1 MTKVCFGFLTI
12 WITFLF
18 KLKRDNSRSSFRWW
32 CVGHAHVAAI
42 KYSRQN
48 MLALDILQASME
60 SQPRNRSNAII
71 RAANVDRFRQVH
83 ICRHILKENIS
94 RHQRLCRS
102 SQDPNSF
109 VYRLTEPFV
118 RAEREKTEQK
128 QLLSIHID
136 LQRAATK
143 HHRKPNCL
151 NPCIACWNQVD
162 QIGIGWIWELSFR
175 PCSSFSLSP
184 FLLDN

>member
-71 RAANVDRFRQVH
+71 RAANVDRFRQMH
-83 ICRHILKENIS
+83 ICRHIWKGSIS
-94 RHQRLCRS
+94 RYQRLCRF
-102 SQDPNSF
+102 SQDPNSC
-109 VYRLTEPFV
+109 VYRLTAPFV
-118 RAEREKTEQK
+118 RVEREKATK
-128 QLLSIHID
+128 KLLSVHIH
-136 LQRAATK
+136 LQRATTK
-143 HHRKPNCL
+143 YHRKPISL
-151 NPCIACWNQVD
+151 NLRTARWTQVV
-162 QIGIGWIWELSFR
+162 IR
-175 PCSSFSLSP
+175 
-184 FLLDN
+184 